1 MIDDPEVAS
10 LLEAFQNHLI
20 PPYPPLKVPEYKVG
34 RYGKWVLDKSEPAL
48 IHGYFTGLQPAK
60 HNYRLK
66 NGNTVWMSLTPMELE
81 SQSHHA
87 LNAYGHTV
95 VMGLGMGVLLYNIL
109 GREQITK
116 VTVVERDPNVLKLLY
131 RITNSIQWQGWE
143 KVNVVI
149 ADAKTWKPAQHAVS
163 ESYRR
168 VDYLTVDIWQKL
180 GDSNLRPDGQRIQ
193 RNVQAEQ
200 VALWGQELDFITF
213 LAHQGYQP
221 PPTLEQYRE
230 YIELIGIP
238 LIEADNPDYPGYCM
252 KAAGN
257 VMS

>member
-1 MIDDPEVAS
+1 
-10 LLEAFQNHLI
+10 
-20 PPYPPLKVPEYKVG
+20 
-34 RYGKWVLDKSEPAL
+34 
-48 IHGYFTGLQPAK
+48 
-60 HNYRLK
+60 
-66 NGNTVWMSLTPMELE
+66 
-81 SQSHHA
+81 
-87 LNAYGHTV
+87 
-95 VMGLGMGVLLYNIL
+95 MGLGMGVLLYNIL
-109 GREQITK
+109 GREQVTK

-149 ADAKTWKPAQHAVS
+149 ADAKTWKPDQH
-163 ESYRR
+163 
-168 VDYLTVDIWQKL
+168 VDYLAVDIWQKL

-193 RNVQAEQ
+193 RNVQADQ

-230 YIELIGIP
+230 YIEMIGIP
-238 LIEADNPDYPGYCM
+238 LIESNNLDYPGYCM

-257 VMS
+257 AMG